1 MGIRMNAVIV
11 RSFLFVFS
19 PPVVGVVLGRY
30 FFGSE
35 LINFGLN

>member
-30 FFGSE
+30 FLAQS
-35 LINFGLN
+35 L